1 MVADGVEPMSYHT
14 YVVTNTVTNEVIV
27 CCARSESAA
36 LRMGKDGWRLN
47 HVHHLSA
54 LRVEPGTYVEVR

>member
-1 MVADGVEPMSYHT
+1 MSYHT